1 MAKQHW
7 ALLGGGA
14 GLGAGLMYLLDPEG
28 GPRRRAAARDKASR
42 AYQVSS
48 QAVGKS
54 GRDLAGRSRGL
65 ISTAGSRLRGDGAED
80 RVLEERLR
88 SRLGRWVT
96 HPHAIEVEV
105 KEGRVVLRGQLL
117 GSEIDG
123 LLVKVAKAKGVR
135 SVENQ
140 LEVYESTENVPAF
153 QNGAHRRRLS
163 IPPKAGLIAG
173 TAGGALAVAGLVRMI
188 RRANEPQAYRI

>member
-28 GPRRRAAARDKASR
+28 GRRRRAAARDKANR
-42 AYQVSS
+42 A
-48 QAVGKS
+48 

-65 ISTAGSRLRGDGAED
+65 ISTAGSKLRGDGAPD
-80 RVLEERLR
+80 RMLEERLR

-96 HPHAIEVEV
+96 HPHAVEVEV

-117 GSEIDG
+117 GSEIDR
-123 LLVKVAKAKGVR
+123 LLTKVAKTKGVQ

-140 LEVYESTENVPAF
+140 LEVYESTESVPAF
-153 QNGAHRRRLS
+153 QGGKRRRLS
-163 IPPKAGLIAG
+163 IPPRAGLIAG
-173 TAGGALAVAGLVRMI
+173 TAGGALAVAGIVRMI